1 MIHLVT
7 LSGNS
12 ERFIQKGMDHKALCL
27 INETPAIKHFID
39 LFTDFEEFE
48 TIFLCR
54 DEDLETTKLKE
65 TISVYDS
72 HAKVFGIKKNSLGPV
87 YSISKI
93 FDKIPDDTPILI
105 TYVDALQKASLKDI
119 YFNFKDY
126 EGGLTVHDFKNPHWR
141 NNKNYCLVKHD
152 DELNTESILEKF
164 DFSYFDFS
172 QTNCAGST
180 GSYYFSSGLLMKK
193 YFNKLIDDRI
203 FVNGEHYV
211 TQALDEMI
219 KDNITVKSA
228 YYPYVSLG
236 VPEDLSD
243 YEFWVK
249 WFKKNQ

>member
-12 ERFIQKGMDHKALCL
+12 ERFTQKGMRHKALCP
-27 INETPAIKHFID
+27 INESPVIKHFID
-39 LFTDFEEFE
+39 LFPDFEDFE

-54 DEDLETTKLKE
+54 NQDLETTNLKE
-65 TISVYDS
+65 TILLYAK
-72 HAKVFGIKKNSLGPV
+72 HARVFGIDKNSLGPV

-93 FDKIPDDTPILI
+93 FDKIPDKFPVLI
-105 TYVDALQKASLKDI
+105 TYIDALQKASLHDI
-119 YFNFKDY
+119 QTDFKDY

-141 NNKNYCLVKHD
+141 NNKNFCLVKHGD
-152 DELNTESILEKF
+152 NLNTESILEKF

-180 GSYYFSSGLLMKK
+180 GSYYFSSGSLMKD
-193 YFNKLIDDRI
+193 YFNKLINNRI

-219 KDNITVKSA
+219 KDGLKVKSA

-236 VPEDLSD
+236 VPEDLND

-249 WFKKNQ
+249 WFKKSQ